1 MNSGLVALAILSAHL
16 IINSAAQAE
25 ELAKRTKEP
34 RKVFIVAR
42 QLNIDGQTYIRT
54 IDFSWRRPRSCTAA
68 DFQPQQQDLSHTRRR
83 LDQNHWSSTLYY
95 EKKSVSAA
103 FLFLRAPDPS
113 HGGGENERP
122 IYRRR

>member
-16 IINSAAQAE
+16 IINSAAQVE

-54 IDFSWRRPRSCTAA
+54 IDFFWM
-68 DFQPQQQDLSHTRRR
+68 TRE
-83 LDQNHWSSTLYY
+83 SSPLC
-95 EKKSVSAA
+95 
-103 FLFLRAPDPS
+103 LREINYL
-113 HGGGENERP
+113 GLRGQE
-122 IYRRR
+122 

>member
-16 IINSAAQAE
+16 IINSAAQTE

-83 LDQNHWSSTLYY
+83 LDQNH
-95 EKKSVSAA
+95 
-103 FLFLRAPDPS
+103 
-113 HGGGENERP
+113 
-122 IYRRR
+122 